1 MIGPANGMTTSAA
14 HQRVFPTR
22 LQIEI
27 AGMRLIM
34 DQNAKGKSCKT
45 VSVITVLV
53 LSDASTLVRAM
64 I

>member
-14 HQRVFPTR
+14 HQRVFPIR

-27 AGMRLIM
+27 AGTRLM
-34 DQNAKGKSCKT
+34 TDQNAKGKSCKT
-45 VSVITVLV
+45 ASVIVVLV

-64 I
+64 P